1 MKMKPKHYLFLALV
15 ISSLTAVLL
24 GFVSVAMT
32 SAPKLLL
39 SFDGQ
44 PASLA
49 QATLPGLGG
58 KVVRFDTTGCLQ
70 SREFASQIIFVRG
83 PGGQNFAIRFPNYA
97 NKRVDISDNVVRTWS
112 TEYWGLVP
120 TYFEQAN
127 LPQNSTQQALP
138 AESER
143 AESDK

>member
-1 MKMKPKHYLFLALV
+1 MKMKPKQYLFLVLV
-15 ISSLTAVLL
+15 ISSLAAVLL
-24 GFVSVAMT
+24 GFMSVAMT

-97 NKRVDISDNVVRTWS
+97 TKRVDISDNAVRTWP
-112 TEYWGLVP
+112 TDYWGLVP
-120 TYFEQAN
+120 TYVEQVD

>member
-1 MKMKPKHYLFLALV
+1 MKIKPKHYLFLALV

-70 SREFASQIIFVRG
+70 SREFASQVVLVRR

-97 NKRVDISDNVVRTWS
+97 NKRVDISDNAVRTWS
-112 TEYWGLVP
+112 TDYWGLVP
-120 TYFEQAN
+120 TYVEQVD
-127 LPQNSTQQALP
+127 LPRNSTQQSLP

-143 AESDK
+143 AESDR